1 MYSKLSNSRGYLIR
15 VEVGFF
21 LKLNKR
27 GAFNKHGGVKFFQF
41 QNNAILIRSENS
53 STNIYYE
60 VQKYP
65 FSQTFV
71 LNFLNFRLFG
81 Q

>member
-1 MYSKLSNSRGYLIR
+1 M
-15 VEVGFF
+15 GFF

-41 QNNAILIRSENS
+41 PCNAILIRGENS
-53 STNIYYE
+53 SNNIFYE

-71 LNFLNFRLFG
+71 LNFLNFLNFGYFG